1 MKKERGKMP
10 EGLKIKKKSSD
21 TILDFLKNL
30 FESNQISGVITLNKL
45 SENGAFSNSI
55 ISSPEDLKFAVP
67 LYPLMPSN
75 AGGVV
80 GHVTRQCPFS
90 VPIAVVLRPC
100 ELRALV
106 ELKKR
111 NHANMD
117 NLILISYTCPGVY
130 PLEMMR
136 DGKVNQ
142 LIDQYWNSI
151 KEISI
156 PQDIR
161 PTCKGCEEFIPYIAD
176 ITIDVIGN
184 DDPNS
189 TRIVANT
196 EQGKDIIKS
205 LDGESAEIEL
215 ENERNLEMREKRREA
230 RKQLFEEND
239 SEGLGF
245 EGLIKSFGK
254 CVGCH
259 SCRTVCPIC
268 SCDLCYFDS
277 RKTEYERKT
286 FESEITRKKGIRLP
300 HDTIFYQMGRM
311 AHISISCVGC
321 GQCADVCPVNIPV
334 STIFMKVGQAV
345 QEAFDYVPG
354 KDIEAELPVTT
365 YEPEEFVE
373 VGE

>member
-1 MKKERGKMP
+1 MP
-10 EGLKIKKKSSD
+10 EGLKTKKKPGD
-21 TILDFLKNL
+21 TILELLKNL
-30 FESNQISGVITLNKL
+30 FESNQISGVITLNRL
-45 SENGAFSNSI
+45 SENGAVSNSI
-55 ISSPEDLKFAVP
+55 ISSPEELKSSMP

-80 GHVTRQCPFS
+80 GHITRQCALS
-90 VPIAVVLRPC
+90 VPMAAVLRPC

-106 ELKKR
+106 ELEKR

-130 PLEMMR
+130 PLEMMLE
-136 DGKVNQ
+136 GNVNKS
-142 LIDQYWNSI
+142 IDQYLDSI
-151 KEISI
+151 KENSI
-156 PQDIR
+156 PHDIR
-161 PTCKGCEEFIPYIAD
+161 STCKGCEEFVPYIAD

-184 DDPNS
+184 GDINS
-189 TRIVANT
+189 TIIVANT
-196 EQGKDIIKS
+196 DQGKEIIKS
-205 LDGESAEIEL
+205 IDGESAEIEL
-215 ENERNLEMREKRREA
+215 ENERNVELREKRREA

-277 RKTEYERKT
+277 RNTEYGRNT
-286 FESEITRKKGIRLP
+286 FESEITCKKGIRLP
-300 HDTIFYQMGRM
+300 PDTIFYQMGRM

-321 GQCADVCPVNIPV
+321 GQCADICPVNIPV
-334 STIFMKVGQAV
+334 STIFMKVGKAV
-345 QEAFDYVPG
+345 QEAFDYLPG
-354 KDIEAELPVTT
+354 KDLEAELPVTT
-365 YEPEEFVE
+365 YEPEEFIE